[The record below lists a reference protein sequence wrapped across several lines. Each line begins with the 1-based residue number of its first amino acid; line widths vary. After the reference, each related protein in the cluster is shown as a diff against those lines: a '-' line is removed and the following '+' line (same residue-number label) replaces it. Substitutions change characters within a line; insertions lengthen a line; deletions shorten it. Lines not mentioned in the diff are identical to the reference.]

1 MNRTKWIFAV
11 IGLLLIGGSAV
22 VLLQFKAHQ
31 KLGEPGVKTRPLPNS
46 RNLEVVLPETVLDYT
61 SEWLDQPAMVTN
73 TLPSDTS
80 FGSRRYTAPDK
91 FSAQVTVVLMGSDRT
106 SLHKPQYCLTGGGWT
121 IDNNATREETVR
133 MEQPQ
138 PYDLPVVKYVA
149 SRQVQH
155 EGRNL
160 EARGIYVYWFVAD
173 DAISATESG
182 LERMWAMA
190 HRLVTTGV
198 LQRWA
203 YISYFAVCPPGQ
215 EEATYE
221 RLKKLIAASA
231 PEFQLTPKPKTQV
244 AATQPR
250 RAEPP
255 ERAQPLGLRGQP

>member
-1 MNRTKWIFAV
+1 MNKTKWIFA
-11 IGLLLIGGSAV
+11 ILGLLLIGGSAA
-22 VLLQFKAHQ
+22 VLLKFKAQQ
-31 KLGEPGVKTRPLPNS
+31 KLGAPGVKTRPLANS

-61 SEWLDQPAMVTN
+61 SVWLEQTAMVTN

-91 FSAQVTVVLMGSDRT
+91 FWTQVTVVLMGSDRT
-106 SLHKPQYCLTGGGWT
+106 SLHKPQFCLTGAGWA
-121 IDNNATREETVR
+121 IDSNATREETVR
-133 MEQPQ
+133 VEQPQ

-149 SRQVQH
+149 SRQVQQ
-155 EGRNL
+155 EGRTV
-160 EARGIYVYWFVAD
+160 EWRGIYVYWFVAE

-190 HRLVTTGV
+190 HTLVTTGV

-215 EEATYE
+215 ETATYE
-221 RLKKLIAASA
+221 RLKKLIAASV

-244 AATQPR
+244 AATQP
-250 RAEPP
+250 
-255 ERAQPLGLRGQP
+255 

>member
-1 MNRTKWIFAV
+1 MNPTKWIFAAL
-11 IGLLLIGGSAV
+11 GLLLIGGGGV

-31 KLGEPGVKTRPLPNS
+31 KLGEPGVKTRPLANS

-61 SEWLDQPAMVTN
+61 SEWLAQDAIVTN

-80 FGSRRYTAPDK
+80 FGSRRYTAPDQ
-91 FSAQVTVVLMGSDRT
+91 FSVQVTVVLMGSDRT
-106 SLHKPQYCLTGGGWT
+106 SLHKPQFCLTGAGWA

-133 MEQPQ
+133 MEQPR

-149 SRQVQH
+149 SRQMQH
-155 EGRNL
+155 EGRTS
-160 EARGIYVYWFVAD
+160 EWRGIYVYWFVAD

-190 HRLVTTGV
+190 HKLVTTGV

-203 YISYFAVCPPGQ
+203 YISYFAVCPLGQ

-231 PEFQLTPKPKTQV
+231 PEFQLPPKPGTQV
-244 AATQPR
+244 AATRP
-250 RAEPP
+250 
-255 ERAQPLGLRGQP
+255 

>member
-1 MNRTKWIFAV
+1 MTKTKWIFA
-11 IGLLLIGGSAV
+11 ITGLLLIGGSAV
-22 VLLQFKAHQ
+22 VLLKFKAHQ
-31 KLGEPGVKTRPLPNS
+31 KLGEPGVKTRPLANS

-61 SEWLDQPAMVTN
+61 SEWIAQTAIVTN
-73 TLPSDTS
+73 TLPPDTS
-80 FGSRRYTAPDK
+80 YGSRRYTAPDD

-106 SLHKPQYCLTGGGWT
+106 SLHKPQYCLTGAGWA

-133 MEQPQ
+133 MERPQ

-149 SRQVQH
+149 ARQVQQ
-155 EGRNL
+155 EGRTA
-160 EARGIYVYWFVAD
+160 EWRGIYVYWFVAE

-190 HRLVTTGV
+190 YRLVTTGV

-215 EEATYE
+215 EEVTYE

-231 PEFQLTPKPKTQV
+231 PEFQLPSKPKTQV
-244 AATQPR
+244 VATRP
-250 RAEPP
+250 
-255 ERAQPLGLRGQP
+255 